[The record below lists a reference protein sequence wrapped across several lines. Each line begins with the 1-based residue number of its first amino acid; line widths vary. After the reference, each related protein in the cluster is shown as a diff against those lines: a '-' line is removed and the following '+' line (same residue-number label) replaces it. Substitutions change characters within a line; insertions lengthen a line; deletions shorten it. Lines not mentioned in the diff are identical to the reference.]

1 MKSSS
6 QPSTAGSLVKTNSF
20 EGKLSIF
27 QKPRVTTALP
37 RLRQENMVYNG
48 VGGTSKVLQSDFKT
62 SEFFSDPVTVIK
74 TDGTK
79 KKKLSP
85 TFIK

>member
-6 QPSTAGSLVKTNSF
+6 QPSTGSLVKTNSF

-27 QKPRVTTALP
+27 QKPRVTPALP
-37 RLRQENMVYNG
+37 TLRQENMVYNG

-62 SEFFSDPVTVIK
+62 SEFFPDLAAMRK
-74 TDGTK
+74 TEVPK

-85 TFIK
+85 SFIK